1 MVIWELLVLALLIL
15 LNGVFAMAELAIVS
29 ARRGRLQ
36 QMAEEGRRG
45 AAKALRLIDDPVKLL
60 STTQVGITL
69 IGIIAGAYS
78 GATLAEPLADYL
90 RAFPSIAAYAHGLAF
105 GTVVAGVAYLSL
117 VIGELVPKRIALNHA
132 EAIAATVAP
141 AMTLLAK
148 AGAPIVWF
156 LRVSTQGVLTL
167 FRIRPAADNVVTEEE
182 VKALIAEGASTG
194 VFHPA
199 EREMI
204 EGVLRIG
211 DRTVRSIMVPR
222 PAVDWLDADDPPE
235 ELFAQIAETGHS
247 RYPVARGDI
256 EEVIGVAHT
265 KDLLEQQR
273 KNGTIDVVAAAREAP
288 FVVDLMPV
296 LRLLERFKGSTV
308 HMAIVVDERGSF
320 EGIVTPTDILTAIAG
335 DLPESEEEGEPE
347 AVQREDGSWLLDGMM
362 SVDDVERTLGVKD
375 MGEDGDFNTIAGFVL
390 HHLGRIPEAGEHF
403 DWNGWCFEVVDLD
416 GRRID
421 KILASPPADVAAFEA

>member
-1 MVIWELLVLALLIL
+1 MIFWELLVLALLIL
-15 LNGVFAMAELAIVS
+15 INGFFAMAELAIVS
-29 ARRGRLQ
+29 ARRVRLQ
-36 QMAEEGRRG
+36 QMAEAGKRG
-45 AAKALRLIDDPVKLL
+45 AATALRLIDDPVKLL

-78 GATLAEPLADYL
+78 GATLADPVADYL
-90 RAFPSIAAYAHGLAF
+90 RTIPALAPYAHALAL
-105 GTVVAGVAYLSL
+105 GGVVVGVAYITL

-132 EAIAATVAP
+132 EAIAAAVAP
-141 AMTLLAK
+141 FMNLLAE
-148 AGAPIVWF
+148 AGAAIVWF
-156 LRVSTQGVLTL
+156 LRVSTHAVLAL
-167 FRIRPAADNVVTEEE
+167 FRIRPAADTAVTEEE
-182 VKALIAEGASTG
+182 VKALIAEGASVG
-194 VFHPA
+194 VFHRA
-199 EREMI
+199 EQEMI

-235 ELFAQIAETGHS
+235 ELFAQIAATGHS

-273 KNGTIDVVAAAREAP
+273 QRGTIDVVAAAREAP

-296 LRLLERFKGSTV
+296 LRVLERFRRSTV
-308 HMAIVVDERGSF
+308 HMAIVVDERGTF

-362 SVDDVERTLGVKD
+362 SVDDVERTLGLKD
-375 MGEDGDFNTIAGFVL
+375 MGENGDFNTIAGFVL
-390 HHLGRIPEAGEHF
+390 HHLGRIPVAGEHF
-403 DWNGWCFEVVDLD
+403 RWKGWRFEVVDLD

-421 KILASPPADVAAFEA
+421 KILASPPAEEDPAP

>member
-1 MVIWELLVLALLIL
+1 MIIWELLVLAFLIL
-15 LNGVFAMAELAIVS
+15 LNGFFAMAELAIVS
-29 ARRGRLQ
+29 ARRVRLQ
-36 QMAEEGRRG
+36 QMAEAGKRG
-45 AAKALRLIDDPVKLL
+45 AAAALRLMDDPVKLL

-69 IGIIAGAYS
+69 IGIIAGAY
-78 GATLAEPLADYL
+78 GGTTLADPFAHYLSAIPAIADY
-90 RAFPSIAAYAHGLAF
+90 AHAIAF
-105 GTVVAGVAYLSL
+105 GTVVLGVAYLSL

-141 AMTLLAK
+141 FMTLLAE
-148 AGAPIVWF
+148 AGAAVIWF
-156 LRVSTQGVLTL
+156 LRVSTHAVLTL
-167 FRIRPAADNVVTEEE
+167 FRIRPAADTVVTEEE

-199 EREMI
+199 EQEMI

-273 KNGTIDVVAAAREAP
+273 KLGTIDVVAAAREAP

-296 LRLLERFKGSTV
+296 LRVLERFRRSTV
-308 HMAIVVDERGSF
+308 HMAIVVDERGTF

-335 DLPESEEEGEPE
+335 DLPEGEEAAEPE

-362 SVDDVERTLGVKD
+362 SVDDVERTLDIKD
-375 MGEDGDFNTIAGFVL
+375 MGEDGDFHTIAGFVL
-390 HHLGRIPEAGEHF
+390 HHLGRIPLAGEHF
-403 DWNGWCFEVVDLD
+403 HWNDWRFEVVDLD
-416 GRRID
+416 ARRID
-421 KILASPPADVAAFEA
+421 KILASPPPAEEAAD

>member
-1 MVIWELLVLALLIL
+1 MIIWELLVLAVLIL
-15 LNGVFAMAELAIVS
+15 INGFFAMAELAIVS
-29 ARRGRLQ
+29 ARRVRLQ
-36 QMAEEGRRG
+36 QMAEAGKRG
-45 AAKALRLIDDPVKLL
+45 AATALRLIDDPVKLL

-69 IGIIAGAYS
+69 VGIIAGAYS
-78 GATLAEPLADYL
+78 GTTLAEPLAGYL
-90 RAFPSIAAYAHGLAF
+90 STVPAVAAYAHALAF

-132 EAIAATVAP
+132 EAIAAAVAP
-141 AMTLLAK
+141 FMNLLAESGV
-148 AGAPIVWF
+148 AIVWF
-156 LRVSTQGVLTL
+156 LRVSTHAVLAL
-167 FRIRPAADNVVTEEE
+167 FRIKPAADNVVTEEE
-182 VKALIAEGASTG
+182 VKALIAEGASAG

-199 EREMI
+199 EQEMI

-235 ELFAQIAETGHS
+235 ELFAQIAATGHS

-265 KDLLEQQR
+265 KDLLEQLR
-273 KNGTIDVVAAAREAP
+273 TIGTIDIVAAAREAP
-288 FVVDLMPV
+288 FVVDMMPV
-296 LRLLERFKGSTV
+296 LRLLERFRASTV
-308 HMAIVVDERGSF
+308 HMAIVVDERGTF

-362 SVDDVERTLGVKD
+362 SVDDVERTLGIKD
-375 MGEDGDFNTIAGFVL
+375 MSEDGDFNTIAGFVL
-390 HHLGRIPEAGEHF
+390 HHLERIPEVGEHF
-403 DWNGWCFEVVDLD
+403 HWNGWRFEVVDLD

-421 KILASPPADVAAFEA
+421 KIMASPPAEEELAD

>member
-1 MVIWELLVLALLIL
+1 MILTELLVLALLLVIS
-15 LNGVFAMAELAIVS
+15 GFFAMAELAIVS
-29 ARRGRLQ
+29 ARRVRLQ
-36 QMAEEGRRG
+36 QMAEAGKRG
-45 AAKALRLIDDPVKLL
+45 AATALRLIDDPVKLL

-69 IGIIAGAYS
+69 VGIVAGAS
-78 GATLAEPLADYL
+78 GGTTLAEPLAVYL
-90 RAFPSIAAYAHGLAF
+90 HTIPAVAAYAHALAV
-105 GTVVAGVAYLSL
+105 GTVVVIVTYLTL
-117 VIGELVPKRIALNHA
+117 VIGELAPKRIALNHA
-132 EAIAATVAP
+132 EAIAAAVAP
-141 AMTLLAK
+141 FMNLLAES
-148 AGAPIVWF
+148 GAPIVWF
-156 LRVSTQGVLTL
+156 LRVSTHGVLAL
-167 FRIRPAADNVVTEEE
+167 FRIKPAADNVVTEEE

-199 EREMI
+199 EQEMI

-273 KNGTIDVVAAAREAP
+273 KLGTIDVVAAAREAP

-296 LRLLERFKGSTV
+296 LRVLERFRRSTV
-308 HMAIVVDERGSF
+308 HMAIVVDERGTF

-335 DLPESEEEGEPE
+335 DLPEGEEAAEPE

-362 SVDDVERTLGVKD
+362 SVDDVERTLDIKD
-375 MGEDGDFNTIAGFVL
+375 MCEDGDFNTIAGFVL
-390 HHLGRIPEAGEHF
+390 HHLGRIPVAGEHF
-403 DWNGWCFEVVDLD
+403 HWNDWRFEVVDLD

-421 KILASPPADVAAFEA
+421 KVLALRPRAEEAAD